1 MSDVKQSHLDSFPEG
16 AIEVAQGRIQGLN
29 QAARDHFPELAVG
42 METPAFLSG
51 SLDSPEGAGTFR
63 HNGTLYLFS
72 RVTGEEREL
81 VLFRPAPQSALTQRQ
96 LDGFVRQMRGF
107 LQEILLEFEAMSA
120 PGHDG
125 MEAFGKSFC
134 RVYRL
139 LSNLDFLRAMDS
151 PEGVPFQPST
161 VELVGLCSRLSQEA
175 SFLLREAEI
184 KLSFR
189 CGLSTLLIPGD
200 AALLQK
206 LLLTLLSNAAKAAG
220 RGEVILSL
228 TSHRGRAVIT
238 LSDTGGDAWEKG
250 LDALFPQ
257 EPAKPERIPGA
268 QEGAGMGLAIARHIA
283 ALHKGTLLLEP
294 RKQGLFAAVSLPTAP
309 LNPRM
314 AVQTPRMEE
323 TSGLSPVL
331 VELADVLPLSLFHL
345 EDEE

>member
-1 MSDVKQSHLDSFPEG
+1 MSEAVHSHLEGFPEG
-16 AIEVAQGRIQGLN
+16 AIEAFQGRIQGFN
-29 QAARDHFPELAVG
+29 HAAQSQFPELAVG
-42 METPAFLSG
+42 EKLPAFLT
-51 SLDSPEGAGTFR
+51 DSFDGPEGAGSFS
-63 HNGTLYLFS
+63 HNGVLYLFS
-72 RVTGEEREL
+72 RISGCRREL
-81 VLFRPAPQSALTQRQ
+81 LLFRPASQAALTDRQ
-96 LDGFVRQMRGF
+96 LDGFIRQMRGF
-107 LQEILLEFEAMSA
+107 LQEILMEVEAVSNGA
-120 PGHDG
+120 PSGLW
-125 MEAFGKSFC
+125 AFYKSFC
-134 RVYRL
+134 RTYRL

-220 RGEVILSL
+220 RGEVVLSL

-294 RKQGLFAAVSLPTAP
+294 REQGLFAAVSLPTAP

-314 AVQTPRMEE
+314 AVQTPRLEE

-331 VELADVLPLSLFHL
+331 VELADVLPAHLFRL
-345 EDEE
+345 DGLR